1 MTAALSLKGIS
12 KWFGD
17 VKAVDR
23 LSLEIEEGSVFTL
36 LGPSGC
42 GKTTTLRMMAGLEWP
57 DEGEIVLKNRTIVS
71 VERRIFVN
79 PEKRNMGMVFQSYA
93 IWPHMTV
100 FKNVAYPLQ
109 LRRHS
114 HSEIRKR
121 VLKALELVG
130 LGGLEDRPAPN
141 LSGGQQQRVAIA
153 RALVYEPEVLLLDEP
168 LSNLDAKLREQM
180 RLDLKLLQLRLGIT
194 VVYVTHDQLEALSL
208 SDEIVVMNHG
218 QVEQYGSARELYDE
232 ASTPFV
238 RDFVGKTVLLKGR
251 LRTIKE
257 TEMEVEISD
266 LPGAVVH
273 CPNAGMRGLSVG
285 QNVFL
290 SVRPEDVEVGDDLDG
305 GQGNLLPGV
314 VETALF
320 VGERSECQIRVGQQ
334 SILLYLPRHQV
345 VRPRQTVSVHL
356 PRQAVRLWPA

>member
-1 MTAALSLKGIS
+1 
-12 KWFGD
+12 
-17 VKAVDR
+17 
-23 LSLEIEEGSVFTL
+23 
-36 LGPSGC
+36 
-42 GKTTTLRMMAGLEWP
+42 MMAGLEWP

-71 VERRIFVN
+71 VEKGIFVN

-114 HSEIRKR
+114 RSEIRQR
-121 VLKALELVG
+121 VLKALDLVG
-130 LGGLEDRPAPN
+130 LVGLEDRPAPN

-208 SDEIVVMNHG
+208 SDEIMVMNHG
-218 QVEQYGSARELYDE
+218 QVEQYGSARQLYDE

-238 RDFVGKTVLLKGR
+238 RDFVGKTVLLNGH
-251 LRTIKE
+251 LRAIKE
-257 TEMEVEISD
+257 NEMEVELSD
-266 LPGAVVH
+266 IPGAVVH
-273 CPNAGMRGLSVG
+273 CPNVGMSGLDVG
-285 QNVFL
+285 QSVFL
-290 SVRPEDVEVGDDLDG
+290 SVRPEDVEVGDHLDG
-305 GQGNLLPGV
+305 GQGNLLEGV
-314 VETALF
+314 VKPHCSSASDRN
-320 VGERSECQIRVGQQ
+320 VRSGSASRASCFICPAIRWSGR
-334 SILLYLPRHQV
+334 SKRCRFTCPDKR
-345 VRPRQTVSVHL
+345 
-356 PRQAVRLWPA
+356 